1 MSQSNAAK
9 VVSMNLLFVL
19 IEKISLLLNQTHIRS
34 FFSLSATYERIMSPV
49 LYSRWYRYTFLWIIY
64 HTACYTNKQEITDSG
79 LELQH
84 ATPRYFSSPVSG
96 ALFYIS
102 FELIFWRCLVW
113 RYIILHFDDQCFFI
127 FPDRIRI
134 FGRSGLRKK
143 NLIRIWKN
151 PGSETLHW
159 GPN

>member
-34 FFSLSATYERIMSPV
+34 FFSLSATHERIMSPV
-49 LYSRWYRYTFLWIIY
+49 LYSRWYTFLWIIY

-102 FELIFWRCLVW
+102 FELIFCRCLVW
-113 RYIILHFDDQCFFI
+113 RYITSLWRPVFFHFSGSD
-127 FPDRIRI
+127 PDFRPIRTQEKKFDPDLEKSRIRNI
-134 FGRSGLRKK
+134 ALRA
-143 NLIRIWKN
+143 
-151 PGSETLHW
+151 
-159 GPN
+159 